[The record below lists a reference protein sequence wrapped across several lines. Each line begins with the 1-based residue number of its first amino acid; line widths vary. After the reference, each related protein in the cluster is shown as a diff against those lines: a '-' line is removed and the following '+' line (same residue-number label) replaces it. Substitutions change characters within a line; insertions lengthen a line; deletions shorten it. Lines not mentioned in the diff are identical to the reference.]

1 MSKYSDSLLRK
12 EVERDLG
19 FASRNKIRERLRR
32 TARQRPAERAVTGIE
47 KQLAQPR
54 ATDDRHVVRRRR
66 PQARP
71 PLHQRYSA
79 QTGKQLPDA
88 PRDRIA
94 THRVHGSVVSREL
107 RRSCGA
113 QAVAEA

>member
-1 MSKYSDSLLRK
+1 MSRNSDSLLRK

-19 FASRNKIRERLRR
+19 FASRDELRQCLRR
-32 TARQRPAERAVTGIE
+32 TARQGPAKRAVTGIE

-54 ATDDRHVVRRRR
+54 AADDRHVVRRRG

-71 PLHQRYSA
+71 PLHDRYSA
-79 QTGKQLPDA
+79 EAGKQLPDP

-94 THRVHGSVVSREL
+94 TRRVDGSVVS
-107 RRSCGA
+107 G
-113 QAVAEA
+113 